1 MTIETIKDHKTSF
14 ERRRCSPA
22 GPVEVLVTV
31 VGDVT
36 VSIDTAAVAEL
47 VERAMRSRGGL
58 AHAGPVK
65 VEVANVARLY
75 GESGLR
81 RYLIPA
87 EEFKGSGSA
96 LISAET
102 LGRDEPSA
110 ERADRL
116 HVDFRGSRFPDSD
129 RPADAAEPHLIA
141 VV

>member
-1 MTIETIKDHKTSF
+1 MTIRTIKDHKTSF

-36 VSIDTAAVAEL
+36 ISLDMEQVSAL
-47 VERAMRSRGGL
+47 VDSAMRSRGGL

-81 RYLIPA
+81 RTLIPA
-87 EEFKGSGSA
+87 EE
-96 LISAET
+96 L
-102 LGRDEPSA
+102 
-110 ERADRL
+110 
-116 HVDFRGSRFPDSD
+116 
-129 RPADAAEPHLIA
+129 
-141 VV
+141 